1 MLRQRFSYR
10 APGLLLLALIVGGGP
25 LTGAVGHGRADEL
38 PPLPTV
44 FSKPVPENSTDLLAI
59 EKHVQDVVK
68 LVHPAVVG
76 VRIGQ
81 AQGSG
86 VIISKDGYVLTAGHV
101 SGKPDQDVTLLLFDG
116 RKLKGKSLGRNSTID
131 SGLIQITEKAELP
144 HVAMGKSGDLK
155 AGDWCMA
162 IGHPGGVK
170 PGRTPVVRLGRVLAE
185 NKGERGFLRTD
196 CTLVGGDS
204 GGPLFDMHGQ
214 VIGIH
219 SRIGGSITANIH
231 VPVDTYRET
240 WERLA
245 KAEDWGAGL
254 FAGKGKFGKG
264 ADAYLGAE
272 LSYDKAGAKIK
283 TIAPKSPAD
292 RAGLKVDDMI
302 VQLDGKAYTTKEDVD
317 GFLRKKRPNEEI
329 TLQIQRG
336 TETLTIT
343 LKLEKRPG

>member
-1 MLRQRFSYR
+1 MLRPCSSQRTYR
-10 APGLLLLALIVGGGP
+10 RAVLAMV
-25 LTGAVGHGRADEL
+25 LTGVAFVSAVGTGRADEL
-38 PPLPTV
+38 PPLPKV
-44 FSKPVPENSTDLLAI
+44 FSKAVPENSTDLLAI

-68 LVHPAVVG
+68 QVHPAVVG

-81 AQGSG
+81 GQGSG
-86 VIISKDGYVLTAGHV
+86 VIIKDGYVLTAGHV
-101 SGKPDQDVTLLLFDG
+101 SGKPGQDVTLVLFDG

-131 SGLIQITEKAELP
+131 SGLVQITDKAELP
-144 HVAMGKSGDLK
+144 HVEMGKSGELK
-155 AGDWCMA
+155 VGDWCLA

-204 GGPLFDMHGQ
+204 GGPLFDMHGR

-231 VPVDTYRET
+231 VPVDTYRES

-254 FAGKGKFGKG
+254 FAGKGGKG
-264 ADAYLGAE
+264 GKADAYFGAE
-272 LSYDKAGAKIK
+272 LTFDKAGAKIK
-283 TIAPKSPAD
+283 TIAPKSPAE

-302 VQLDGKAYTTKEDVD
+302 IQLDGKAYTTKEDVD
-317 GFLRKKRPNEEI
+317 GFLRRKRPNEEI
-329 TLQIQRG
+329 MLQIQRG
-336 TETLTIT
+336 TESLTIT
-343 LKLEKRPG
+343 LKLERRPG